1 LASWTGMADNRTG
14 INLYES
20 GIYSAAKVFFLK
32 QWNNGNASP
41 EEKAETCYY
50 LGEIYVKL
58 NKLDSAYFYYNKG
71 LEALPTDPFNK
82 IGTSKLVLKE
92 FSSKRE
98 LTKEM
103 KKTLEESFNS
113 AIKTNKKDIRIL
125 LAVAEAYAYA
135 GDYDKAAEYIK
146 QAKKANAK
154 SGLPYL
160 LEGDIVL
167 YKNQE
172 NRGEAGTKY
181 DHAINFSPDLIG
193 AYIKSARIYMP
204 INSAVSEEKLTA
216 IQNIDPAFNG
226 HYHLLGELYEKQGN
240 SKLAVQHYVKFID
253 GGHYDEEHLLKYAS
267 LLYYDKQY
275 DKVLPVISP
284 VLKKHPDNLVAK
296 RLHAYAL
303 SKTQSGQQSV
313 NAIKHFMQ
321 TAPKDK
327 LIPLDYLCYAEQLEA
342 NKQYAEA
349 AINYAKV
356 IQLDDSKKDLLK
368 EIGDM
373 YDKNH
378 QPDSAIFYYT
388 RYLDFIGQPDPAIS
402 FNIGRNYYYL
412 GTDSLVTPENRLAAL
427 YKADSTFT
435 EITELAPTSFLGY
448 FWRART
454 NSMIDPEAS
463 RGLAK
468 PYYEKVI
475 EILLNQADR
484 YKRELIEGY
493 KYLGYY
499 YYMQADAVMKKNN
512 NNPDKAKEE
521 FLTAKSFFSKV
532 LELNPDDAVA
542 KDAIEG
548 IKIK

>member
-1 LASWTGMADNRTG
+1 MADNRTG

-20 GIYSAAKVFFLK
+20 GMYSAAKVFFLK
-32 QWNNGNASP
+32 QYNNGNTSP

-50 LGEIYVKL
+50 LGETYLKL
-58 NKLDSAYFYYNKG
+58 NQPDSALFYYNKG
-71 LEALPTDPFNK
+71 LETLPADPFNK
-82 IGTSKLVLKE
+82 IGTSKLNLKE
-92 FSSKRE
+92 LSSKGT

-103 KKTLEESFNS
+103 AKITGEAFNE
-113 AIKTNKKDIRIL
+113 AIKTDKKNIKIL
-125 LAVAEAYAYA
+125 LAVADAYAYA

-154 SGLPYL
+154 SGLPYM

-172 NRGEAGTKY
+172 NRGDAGTKY
-181 DHAINFSPDLIG
+181 DNAIYFSPDLVG
-193 AYIKSARIYMP
+193 AYVKSARIYMP
-204 INSAVSEEKLTA
+204 VNSAVALEKLNA
-216 IQNIDPAFNG
+216 IQQVDPNFSG
-226 HYHLLGELYEKQGN
+226 HYQLLAQLYEKQGN
-240 SKLAVQHYVKFID
+240 SKLAVEHYTKFIS
-253 GGHYDEEHLLKYAS
+253 GEHHDEDHLLEYAR
-267 LLYYDKQY
+267 LLYFDKQY
-275 DKVLPVISP
+275 EKVLPVVVP
-284 VLKKHPDNLVAK
+284 VLRKLPDHLVAK

-303 SKTQSGQQSV
+303 SKTKSGEQSV
-313 NAIKHFMQ
+313 NAIKRFIE
-321 TAPKDK
+321 TAPKDR

-342 NKQYAEA
+342 DKQYAEA
-349 AINYAKV
+349 AVNYAKV
-356 IQLDDSKKDLLK
+356 IQLDSTKRDLLK
-368 EIGDM
+368 EVGDM
-373 YDKNH
+373 YEKNS
-378 QPDSAIFYYT
+378 QPDSAILYYT
-388 RYLDFIGQPDPAIS
+388 RYLEFIGQPDPAIH

-427 YKADSTFT
+427 YKADSAFT
-435 EITELAPTSFLGY
+435 KITELAPTSFLGY
-448 FWRART
+448 FWLART

-463 RGLAK
+463 QGLAK

-475 EILLNQADR
+475 EILLDQADR
-484 YKRELIEGY
+484 YKKELIESY

-499 YYMQADAVMKKNN
+499 YYMQADAIMKKNK

-532 LELNPDDAVA
+532 LELNPDDTVA